1 MKASYEPLTSN
12 DRQKA
17 RMTEIEERPLL
28 EPPGM
33 EAVAEDEA
41 GIYDEN
47 GAIEPEFLQDVT
59 SAIEAGDAQK
69 VRARAGRLHEADL
82 GLLTASL
89 EPELRPKL
97 VEMMGAAF
105 DFAALTEMDDNIRQ
119 EILAELP
126 NETVAEGVRDL
137 ESDDAVSILA
147 DLEPEDQAEILEVLP
162 PADRVQLERSLE
174 YHELSA

>member
-1 MKASYEPLTSN
+1 
-12 DRQKA
+12 
-17 RMTEIEERPLL
+17 MTEIEERPLL

-41 GIYDEN
+41 QIYDEN
-47 GAIEPEFLQDVT
+47 GAIKPEFLQDVT

-105 DFAALTEMDDNIRQ
+105 DFAALTEMDDNIRE
-119 EILAELP
+119 EIP
-126 NETVAEGVRDL
+126 
-137 ESDDAVSILA
+137 
-147 DLEPEDQAEILEVLP
+147 
-162 PADRVQLERSLE
+162 RSCRTRPCRRRAISKVTCGQ
-174 YHELSA
+174 HTRRSRT